1 MIETITVAPTLF
13 IGLGVGLLIVGLIMA
28 WINVKRGER

>member
-13 IGLGVGLLIVGLIMA
+13 IGLGAGLLIVGLIMA
-28 WINVKRGER
+28 WINVKRGEQ